1 MFLRISRNSSQLGY
15 NGKKSLKLLSSA
27 SKGFVADNNDTTEKL
42 QSSFTYKRFNS
53 TTSTDGIKPT
63 TISKNDDLD
72 KLNSLQTKNNNNKKN
87 YNNTQLYNR
96 KNNGNNK
103 NRRNSITHSD
113 EVQTSSPWY
122 NQICAFDDCVLQSLS
137 FSRDLPRQNKSNGTG
152 SESLMFWD
160 SLARAM
166 SLYNE
171 LIECPDLNAYRVCT
185 LINLLHNGL
194 RINRGQLMRLNK
206 KPDFDSKS
214 FNMEISKNITLYLR
228 EISNNILDGKVKC
241 NEYGAMHLLTS
252 FKELNKI
259 DEAVNVWKQAMKK
272 PELVDFFIHP
282 KVVGVMLPLLMD
294 TQTFT
299 FEQCKQLYESSKQ
312 RIDYQHPNLS
322 SGFIITCL
330 LAKENLLALETYSKF
345 CDHCRTDHFNYLA
358 EAHLAF
364 IGQCKDIDI
373 AYSFFE
379 RAINSD
385 MPYRVNLNV
394 SQVNSLL
401 GNTWTE
407 LQDFERVNKTWLTAL
422 KFYKTN
428 AAYKNRKII
437 GILSSL
443 NNVYF
448 EIFFQ
453 KYQDDPIEGFKQLQ
467 NSVNSYIEI
476 NGTLDEPFLNII
488 LTQSATWKN
497 LDIINSLL
505 KNFELHSVPQTII
518 TKRITLKN
526 LGSIDDITPND
537 IINKWNELITKGDQM
552 GQTYIANADWAA
564 LRDATLGWAQKHT
577 GVPEAEIRVELYYK
591 LLKLY
596 KVYCRDAR
604 QINRITVGVS
614 AQLPMAQKF
623 QEENNINT
631 INTDDIPFLENLHSL
646 EINDS
651 LTGN

>member
-1 MFLRISRNSSQLGY
+1 MFLRIGRNSSQLGY
-15 NGKKSLKLLSSA
+15 NSKQSLKFLSSA
-27 SKGFVADNNDTTEKL
+27 SKGFVTDTNDTNEKL
-42 QSSFTYKRFNS
+42 QSNFTYKRFNS
-53 TTSTDGIKPT
+53 TISTTDGVRTKP
-63 TISKNDDLD
+63 IAKRDDLD
-72 KLNSLQTKNNNNKKN
+72 KLNSFQG
-87 YNNTQLYNR
+87 
-96 KNNGNNK
+96 NNGNNRRLYNK
-103 NRRNSITHSD
+103 RNGNNNKSNRRNSMSKPNEIDS
-113 EVQTSSPWY
+113 SSPWY
-122 NQICAFDDCVLQSLS
+122 NQICAFDDYVMQSLS
-137 FSRDLPRQNKSNGTG
+137 FSRDVPRQNKHNGTG

-171 LIECPDLNAYRVCT
+171 LLDCPHLNAYRVCT

-214 FNMEISKNITLYLR
+214 FNIEISKNITLYLR
-228 EISNNILDGKVKC
+228 EIANNILDGKVAC

-259 DEAVNVWKQAMKK
+259 DEAVNTWKQAMKK

-282 KVVGVMLPLLMD
+282 KVVGVMLPILFE

-299 FEQCKQLYESSKQ
+299 FEQCKQLYESSRQ
-312 RIDYQHPNLS
+312 RIDFQHPNLS
-322 SGFIITCL
+322 SGFIVTCL

-345 CDHCRTDHFNYLA
+345 CDNCRTDHFNYLA

-401 GNTWTE
+401 NNTWIE
-407 LQDFERVNKTWLTAL
+407 LEDFERVNKTWLTAL

-428 AAYKNRKII
+428 VAYKNRKIT

-443 NNVYF
+443 NNIYF

-453 KYQDDPIEGFKQLQ
+453 KYQSDALEGFKELQ
-467 NSVNSYIEI
+467 KSLNAYMEI
-476 NGTLDEPFLNII
+476 NGTLDEPLLNII
-488 LTQSATWKN
+488 LTKSAIWQN

-505 KNFELHSVPQTII
+505 KNFELHNLPQTII
-518 TKRITLKN
+518 TKRIILKC
-526 LGSIDDITPND
+526 LGSIDSITPID
-537 IINKWNELITKGDQM
+537 IIKRWNDMIIKGDQM

-564 LRDATLGWAQKHT
+564 LRDATLGWAQRHMDT
-577 GVPEAEIRVELYYK
+577 PEGKSRTELYFK
-591 LLKLY
+591 LVKLY
-596 KVYCRDAR
+596 KIYCRDNG
-604 QINRITVGVS
+604 QSKRITAGAGINLSV
-614 AQLPMAQKF
+614 AQKF

-631 INTDDIPFLENLHSL
+631 ISTDDIEILKDLHSL

-651 LTGN
+651 LA